1 MKKEK
6 VLIVSVVAIVIFG
19 LIMIYSSSYIWAEYK
34 FEDAFHYVKNQSI
47 FAIVGFLM
55 MHFMSKIDYHIY
67 KEKSNMI
74 LGIAIL
80 LLILVL
86 IPGVGSVRNGAR
98 SWFGIG
104 SLGIQPSEA
113 AKLALIIFTSKY
125 LENSNKFIKNIKTG
139 VLQS

>member
-74 LGIAIL
+74 LGIAIYRSIRNTAL
-80 LLILVL
+80 
-86 IPGVGSVRNGAR
+86 GGS
-98 SWFGIG
+98 
-104 SLGIQPSEA
+104 Q
-113 AKLALIIFTSKY
+113 TSTDY
-125 LENSNKFIKNIKTG
+125 FY
-139 VLQS
+139 Q